1 VERGNRDEEWKM
13 RPRDIINRRK
23 NFYLLIV
30 AISFGV
36 FAIVAFTE
44 KYLPETWGKAISYG
58 AGIVFLT
65 GVLLVYFG
73 IKCPKCNKTL
83 GLNFV
88 FAEEKLARCPR
99 CKIHF
104 DEDSL

>member
-1 VERGNRDEEWKM
+1 M

-23 NFYLLIV
+23 NIYLVIV

-36 FAIVAFTE
+36 FAVVAFAE
-44 KYLPETWGKAISYG
+44 KYLPEPLGKAISYG
-58 AGIVFLT
+58 AGSVFLV
-65 GVLLVYFG
+65 GVLFVYFG

-88 FAEEKLARCPR
+88 YAEEKLTHCPR
-99 CKIHF
+99 CNVNF

>member
-1 VERGNRDEEWKM
+1 M
-13 RPRDIINRRK
+13 RPSDILNRRK
-23 NFYLLIV
+23 NIYLGIV

-36 FAIVAFTE
+36 FAVMAFTE
-44 KYLPETWGKAISYG
+44 KYLPESLWKAITYA
-58 AGIVFLT
+58 AGTVFLV

-88 FAEEKLARCPR
+88 FAEEKLTHCPR
-99 CKIHF
+99 CRVHF